1 MNKIIYACAAAL
13 AICAAMNMYSES
25 AARDLEEGV
34 TRLHIIAN
42 SDGAADQAV
51 KLKVRDAV
59 LETARENN
67 GADTAELCAAA
78 KRTLRDNGFA
88 YGVRAYEGKFYFPE
102 KTYKDITL
110 PAGEYNGL
118 RIILGNGAGKNWWC
132 VMNPPLC
139 FTENTDGAMS
149 DGGMAQLKSA
159 LSGETYELVTK
170 KPEIRFKIV
179 ELLGKLKRKT
189 GK

>member
-42 SDGAADQAV
+42 SDGAADRAV

-78 KRTLRDNGFA
+78 TRTLRDNGFA
-88 YGVRAYEGKFYFPE
+88 YGVR
-102 KTYKDITL
+102 
-110 PAGEYNGL
+110 EYNGL
-118 RIILGNGAGKNWWC
+118 RIVLGNGAGKNWWC

-139 FTENTDGAMS
+139 FTEDTDGAMS

-179 ELLGKLKRKT
+179 ELLGELKRKT